1 MTAAILVSIF
11 MTLAAAATPILLAAL
26 GELVTEKAGVLN
38 LGVEGMMLC
47 GAVAGFAVAYSTGS
61 VPLGLLAATSAGVAA
76 AMIFAL
82 LTLGLGS
89 NQVATGLALTIFGIG
104 ASSLI
109 GAGFVGRTITRLGPL
124 FPADYAAHPWLR
136 LVLGHDAIVY
146 LSLALVLAVSL
157 FLRRTK
163 AGLILRA
170 VGENAESAHAIGY
183 RVLAIRAAAT
193 AFGGALAGLGGA
205 YFSLA
210 LTPMWADRLTAGRGW
225 IALALVVFAAWKPGR
240 LLIGAY
246 LFGAVATFELQAKAA
261 GLSFIAPEVLA
272 MTPYLATIVVLTM
285 MSLGRRP
292 GGRDAPACLGKPFP
306 AS

>member
-38 LGVEGMMLC
+38 LGVEGMMMC

-61 VPLGLLAATSAGVAA
+61 VPLGLLAATLAGVAA

-104 ASSLI
+104 VSSLI

-124 FPADYAAHPWLR
+124 FPADYAAHPWLL
-136 LVLGHDAIVY
+136 LVFGHYAIVY
-146 LSLALVLAVSL
+146 LSLALVLAISL
-157 FLRRTK
+157 FLRRTR

-170 VGENAESAHAIGY
+170 VGENADSAHAIGY
-183 RVLAIRAAAT
+183 RVLAIRTAAT

-240 LLIGAY
+240 LLAGAY

-261 GLSFIAPEVLA
+261 GWSFIAPEVLA

-285 MSLGRRP
+285 MSLGRRT

-306 AS
+306 AP